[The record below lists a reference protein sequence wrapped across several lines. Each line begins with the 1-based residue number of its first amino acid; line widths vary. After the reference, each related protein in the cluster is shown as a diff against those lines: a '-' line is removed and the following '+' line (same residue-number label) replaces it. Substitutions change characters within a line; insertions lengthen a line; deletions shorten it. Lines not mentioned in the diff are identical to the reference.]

1 MSKRI
6 DPLFVN
12 TDMVVKELQRELET
26 RQNLYP
32 RWKNEGRIKADTATH
47 RIACIKKAIEIVQ
60 ASYPK
65 QSKLF

>member
-1 MSKRI
+1 MSKSI

-12 TDMVVKELQRELET
+12 TEMCLKELQRELAT
-26 RQNLYP
+26 REKVYEK
-32 RWKNEGRIKADTATH
+32 WKIEGRITADTATH
-47 RIACIKKAIEIVQ
+47 RIACIKKAIEIVK